1 MKVAIIGAGNVGLE
15 VFREL
20 QKTREVHEITLI
32 GRNLEKL
39 RAEVRDH
46 RDAAVLRPTPT
57 PKLSCGGYAMTKD
70 ADILVYAA
78 GSAKIKSDRMELLE
92 ENCRIAEEVF
102 SEVDNY
108 NRDAIVICLSNPLDV
123 ITTAVRKYTGRPHG
137 RVLGTGTMLDSA
149 RLIRYVADLLDISE
163 RSVNMFVVG
172 EHGNSSVTLLSSF
185 RIIGMTLDEYFS
197 LEVGDERTV
206 DSQRLTSAIRAAG
219 RKIANGKGF
228 TSVGVAAA
236 ASRLVSAIAADA
248 REILPVSV
256 VLQGEYGVRDIALS
270 VPVVV
275 GRNGAEA
282 VKEIKMTAEEEAAF
296 QDSAQVV
303 REACRAVGLV

>member
-1 MKVAIIGAGNVGLE
+1 
-15 VFREL
+15 
-20 QKTREVHEITLI
+20 
-32 GRNLEKL
+32 
-39 RAEVRDH
+39 
-46 RDAAVLRPTPT
+46 
-57 PKLSCGGYAMTKD
+57 
-70 ADILVYAA
+70 
-78 GSAKIKSDRMELLE
+78 
-92 ENCRIAEEVF
+92 
-102 SEVDNY
+102 
-108 NRDAIVICLSNPLDV
+108 
-123 ITTAVRKYTGRPHG
+123 
-137 RVLGTGTMLDSA
+137 MLDSA